1 MKKTGIIWK
10 VDEPSKWVNS
20 MAVLEKAYVELII
33 CLNLRNLNKEKKKKH
48 YQLQTFQKI
57 TRRLSGAKGFTK
69 IDGNKGYWKIPLNE
83 ATLVVGLIW
92 DYPSDWPDGITDP
105 YFRPWFVKQ
114 QQKSAGWR
122 ESGAWD
128 DGVIGLFFRA

>member
-1 MKKTGIIWK
+1 MESWWTFKMGQF
-10 VDEPSKWVNS
+10 DGCLRESLCWVN
-20 MAVLEKAYVELII
+20 
-33 CLNLRNLNKEKKKKH
+33 NLPESKKLKQRKKKQH

-57 TRRLSGAKGFTK
+57 TRRLSGAKVFTK